1 MTAKP
6 VRLPDGRVWLRVARP
21 TWGDPLDPS
30 YARDHGGRWNPIA
43 SFPVLYVNGDVA
55 TARMQIERLLA
66 GSPVTLDDLDG
77 EAYLLVAATL
87 PGAQTCADAVTD
99 EGLRA
104 LGLPD
109 TYPRDS
115 AGEEISHTVC
125 QPIGREVQ
133 KAGLHGIWC
142 RSACTGDERG
152 RELAWFPF
160 DPGATARPV
169 WREPLPLGTWRYA
182 VGWEDLRLTDQSDPT
197 PTATSR

>member
-21 TWGDPLDPS
+21 TWDDPLDPS
-30 YARDHGGRWNPIA
+30 YARDHGGRWNPPA
-43 SFPVLYVNGDVA
+43 SFPALYVNGDVA
-55 TARMQIERLLA
+55 TARMQTERLLA
-66 GSPVTLDDLDG
+66 DSPVAVDDLND

-87 PGAQTCADAVTD
+87 PSAQTCADAVTD

-109 TYPRDS
+109 MYPRDIT
-115 AGEEISHTVC
+115 GEEISHTVC

-133 KAGLHGIWC
+133 EAGLHGIWC
-142 RSACTGDERG
+142 RSARTGDGRG

-160 DPGATARPV
+160 DPDATARPV
-169 WREPLPLGTWRYA
+169 WPEPLPLGTWR
-182 VGWEDLRLTDQSDPT
+182 
-197 PTATSR
+197 